1 MIDRPK
7 FKEIAYTKS
16 KKKGIEIIIPEMK
29 DKGRV
34 EDVYDTVELK
44 MDGIWGVF
52 KCNLKGDW
60 TISSRTGKI
69 KKEGH
74 TVREGCWGTTI
85 IGEFMHGSHWAH
97 QRGWDGRFYA
107 YDMLYHQEFG
117 DMKDWHFIDR
127 RVTLGLLFEDDNTP
141 TFMHLN
147 HSNPAGDWSAI
158 WNGYVEG
165 EDYEGLV
172 FKKDKETFKDATWAR
187 MKAKAEI
194 DYICMGF
201 QMGGADTKYKDTV
214 GSIMGGLRNA
224 DGDLQAV
231 CKVGGL
237 TEIQRD
243 FFRDNVEYFI
253 GKVFT
258 AHGYCFYPSGAIR
271 HAKFKVF
278 RKDKDSDECTFE
290 QIPESYSM
298 SAEPSGKATEK
309 FERDHRLAKGR
320 MDDIDL
326 REGPLHTGSHH
337 SGGYIAHEEGPDMKW
352 LKEYD
357 RETYMKIAAVMKWRK

>member
-16 KKKGIEIIIPEMK
+16 EKKGIIPEMK

-52 KCNLKGDW
+52 KCNLKGEW
-60 TISSRTGKI
+60 TIKSRTGKI
-69 KKEGH
+69 KKIGH
-74 TVREGCWGTTI
+74 TVRKGCWGTTI
-85 IGEFMHGSHWAH
+85 IGEFMHGSHWANE
-97 QRGWDGRFYA
+97 RGWDGRFYA

-127 RVTLGLLFEDDNTP
+127 RVTLGILFEDDNTP
-141 TFMHLN
+141 IFMHLN
-147 HSNPAGDWSAI
+147 HSNPAGDWKTI
-158 WNGYVEG
+158 WEGYVEG
-165 EDYEGLV
+165 ENYEGLV

-214 GSIMGGLRNA
+214 GSIGGGLRNA

-243 FFRDNVEYFI
+243 FFKDNVEYFI

-298 SAEPSGKATEK
+298 TAEPSGKATEK
-309 FERDHRLAKGR
+309 FERDHRLARGR

-337 SGGYIAHEEGPDMKW
+337 SGGYIAHEEGPDIKFIT
-352 LKEYD
+352 K
-357 RETYMKIAAVMKWRK
+357 TYMKAMADLKWRK